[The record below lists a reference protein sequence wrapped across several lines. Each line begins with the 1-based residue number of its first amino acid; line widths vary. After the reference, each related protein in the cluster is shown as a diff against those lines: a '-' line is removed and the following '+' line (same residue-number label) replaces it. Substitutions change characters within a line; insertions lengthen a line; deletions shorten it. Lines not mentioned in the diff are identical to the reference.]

1 MFYKHIV
8 INDNNNEV
16 LFLYLINTYEFANDL
31 NDKNNKENIIKKVTN
46 YINNANIDFNG
57 TKIYLVI
64 NDIIISSIELDKNKL
79 NNYIENNENSKF
91 INIEKS
97 EGIIKKLKLEDYVF
111 GVVSCEMPGIFHIE
125 ALKAQAVLARTYAIK
140 RITNNLPIKDI
151 DSIQIYRD
159 IKYLKDIWGDN
170 FTKYYKKIK
179 KAVKDT
185 ENEVLKYKDNYIET
199 YYHTCNNGKT
209 EESENV
215 LKLAYPYLTSVP
227 SEWDLNNNWHV
238 GIREVS
244 NEYLEKLLDTP
255 INKNTK
261 VTILSKTKG
270 NCVKYIKF
278 NNKVYDGLLL
288 SRRLALNSNDFSI
301 QIKRNSIIFT
311 TKGHGS
317 GLGLSKYGA
326 DGMANS
332 GYNYKQ
338 ILNHYYQ
345 NTYIDKEKTY

>member
-1 MFYKHIV
+1 MFYKHII
-8 INDNNNEV
+8 INNKNEEV
-16 LFLYLINTYEFANDL
+16 LYLYLINTQEFANDL
-31 NDKNNKENIIKKVTN
+31 NNENSKENIIDKINN
-46 YINNANIDFNG
+46 YIRNANIDFNG
-57 TKIYLVI
+57 KKVYLVI
-64 NDIIISSIELDKNKL
+64 NDIIISSIDLKNNKYD
-79 NNYIENNENSKF
+79 NYTISENNAKL
-91 INIEKS
+91 INLEKS
-97 EGIIKKLKLEDYVF
+97 TGIIKKMKLEDYVF
-111 GVVSCEMPGIFHIE
+111 GVVSNEMPGIFNIE
-125 ALKAQAVLARTYAIK
+125 ALKAQAVLARTYAMK
-140 RITNNLPIKDI
+140 RIKNNLPIRDQN
-151 DSIQIYRD
+151 SIQIYRD
-159 IKYLKDIWGDN
+159 IKYLRDIWKDK
-170 FTKYYKKIK
+170 FKKYYSKIK

-185 ENEVLKYKDNYIET
+185 EDEVLKYKENYIET

-244 NEYLEKLLDTP
+244 NEYLEKLLNTP

-278 NNKVYDGLLL
+278 NNKVFDGLIL
-288 SRRLALNSNDFSI
+288 SRRLALNSNDFSV
-301 QIKRNSIIFT
+301 QIKRNSTIFT

-326 DGMANS
+326 EGMANS

-345 NTYIDKEKTY
+345 NTYIEKEKTY